1 MRRPADSL
9 RVTRYNLVDL
19 FEQMA
24 ASGASDLHLCAGSP
38 PVMRVRGELERLD
51 AEPLT
56 ADEMREL
63 LYRITTLEQQKELEV
78 ERELDFS
85 YALAA
90 KWRFRVN
97 AFYDR
102 EAVAAAVRL
111 VPAEIP
117 TLDGLHMPP
126 IVRELAARPRGLV
139 LVTGPTGSGKS
150 TTLAAMVDAINVER
164 ACHIVT
170 VEDPIEFVHAHKRAV
185 VNQREVGSDTKSFA
199 RALRS
204 ALRQDPDVVLV
215 GELRDLDTISIA
227 LTAAETG
234 HLVFAT
240 LHTRSAAGAIDRIV
254 DVFPAEQQAQV
265 RVQLGSSLQ
274 GIIAQALL
282 VTADGEGRRAAVE
295 VLVADDAVRNLIRQA
310 KMEQVHSYMHTGGRR
325 GMHTLEQALA
335 RLVQDGE
342 VSLAEALANA
352 NDGEQLKR
360 LATRSRDA
368 DRRLS
373 AAGGL

>member
-1 MRRPADSL
+1 
-9 RVTRYNLVDL
+9 VTEFTLIDL

-24 ASGASDLHLCAGSP
+24 AAGASDLHLCAGSP
-38 PVMRVRGELERLD
+38 PVLRVRGELERMELPSIS
-51 AEPLT
+51 AE
-56 ADEMREL
+56 EMRAL
-63 LYRITTLEQQKELEV
+63 LYRITTLEQQKNLEV

-85 YALAA
+85 YAIADQ
-90 KWRFRVN
+90 WRFRVN

-102 EAVAAAVRL
+102 DVVAAAVRL
-111 VPAEIP
+111 VPATVP
-117 TLDGLHMPP
+117 TLEDLRMPP
-126 IVRELAARPRGLV
+126 IVRELTLRPRGLV

-150 TTLAAMVDAINVER
+150 TTLAGMVDEINETR

-170 VEDPIEFVHAHKRAV
+170 VEDPIEFMHRHKRAV
-185 VNQREVGSDTKSFA
+185 VNQREVGADTRSFA

-204 ALRQDPDVVLV
+204 ALRQDPDVILV
-215 GELRDLDTISIA
+215 GELRDLDSISIA

-234 HLVFAT
+234 HLVFGT

-254 DVFPAEQQAQV
+254 DVFPHEQQAQV
-265 RVQLGSSLQ
+265 RVQLSASLQ

-310 KMEQVHSYMHTGGRR
+310 KMEQVHSYLHTGGKR

-335 RLVQDGE
+335 KLVQDGE
-342 VSLAEALANA
+342 VALPEALANA
-352 NDGEQLKR
+352 NDPEQL
-360 LATRSRDA
+360 
-368 DRRLS
+368 RRLVTRARDGESHVS
-373 AAGGL
+373 AATAR

>member
-1 MRRPADSL
+1 MAEFTL
-9 RVTRYNLVDL
+9 IDL
-19 FEQMA
+19 FERMA
-24 ASGASDLHLCAGSP
+24 VAGASDLHLCAGSP
-38 PVMRVRGELERLD
+38 PVLRIRGELERLELPSIS
-51 AEPLT
+51 AE
-56 ADEMREL
+56 EMRAL
-63 LYRITTLEQQKELEV
+63 VYRITTLEQQKNLEV

-85 YALAA
+85 YAIGEE
-90 KWRFRVN
+90 WRFRVN

-102 EAVAAAVRL
+102 DAVAAAVRL
-111 VPAEIP
+111 VPAAIP
-117 TLDGLHMPP
+117 TLEDLHMPA
-126 IVRELAARPRGLV
+126 IVRELTLRPRGLV

-150 TTLAAMVDAINVER
+150 TTLAAMVDEINETR

-170 VEDPIEFVHAHKRAV
+170 VEDPIEFMHRHKLAV
-185 VNQREVGSDTKSFA
+185 VNQREVGADTRSFA

-204 ALRQDPDVVLV
+204 ALRQDPDVILV
-215 GELRDLDTISIA
+215 GELRDLDSIAIA

-254 DVFPAEQQAQV
+254 DVFPHEQQAQV
-265 RVQLGSSLQ
+265 RVQLSASLQ

-310 KMEQVHSYMHTGGRR
+310 KMEQVHSYLHTGGKR

-335 RLVQDGE
+335 QLVQDGE
-342 VSLAEALANA
+342 VALSEALANA
-352 NDGEQLKR
+352 NDPEQL
-360 LATRSRDA
+360 
-368 DRRLS
+368 RRLVTRARDG
-373 AAGGL
+373 AANGSVATVG